1 MAEALPAS
9 DAHPPLGLARLDRE
23 LPLSDRAYRALREQ
37 IAAGTLSAG
46 ERLTE
51 RGLAQE
57 LGVSPTPVREALRRL
72 EQEGLITRPGPR
84 TLQVVEHSNET
95 LRELLFVETVLR
107 AAEARI
113 AVAKIDDDGIA
124 RMTAA
129 VERLASG
136 ADATEDEVLATAAVF
151 DDELIAAAANPALRV
166 MIESAAVVGH
176 ARRVQA
182 VSAMRGSARE
192 IGKRHLQAHRD
203 ILAAIDERDAQAV
216 ENLVRTH
223 LLSSADLLLDG
234 LDPTTERPA

>member
-1 MAEALPAS
+1 M
-9 DAHPPLGLARLDRE
+9 RLDRE

-37 IAAGTLSAG
+37 IAAGALMPG

-51 RGLAQE
+51 RGLAVL

-72 EQEGLITRPGPR
+72 EQEGLITRAGPR

-95 LRELLFVETVLR
+95 LRELLFAEAVLR

-136 ADATEDEVLATAAVF
+136 ADTTEDELLATAASF
-151 DDELIAAAANPALRV
+151 DKELVAAAANPALRA

-176 ARRVQA
+176 ARRVRA
-182 VSAMRGSARE
+182 VSAMRSSARE
-192 IGKRHLQAHRD
+192 VGKRHLQAHQD
-203 ILAAIDERDAQAV
+203 ILAAVIERDADAV
-216 ENLVRTH
+216 ETLVRAH

-234 LDPTTERPA
+234 LEPTDGTSN